1 MKCSTLAVVRDD
13 SVWWLPV
20 LPCVVRLEQILQKFL
35 ILRFLDLFFHN
46 KLHEYYNKY
55 AWYLLS
61 GFFFANLRLC
71 TLYASMVARPNTDI
85 F

>member
-35 ILRFLDLFFHN
+35 ILRFVEVQVLQ
-46 KLHEYYNKY
+46 E
-55 AWYLLS
+55 
-61 GFFFANLRLC
+61 R
-71 TLYASMVARPNTDI
+71 AS
-85 F
+85 